1 MSTAAAGPAGYSG
14 TPLPKKLGIREGFR
28 LALDRAPRGF
38 ETTLGPLPPGVR
50 VSSLGRADSFDV
62 ILVFARDAAS
72 LSEQLAKAKAR
83 MSAQS
88 ALWVCWAKKSSPLA
102 SDVTEALV
110 RRQGLAVGIVDVKIC
125 AVDEDWSSLK
135 FVYRLKDR
143 PLLGVSK
150 ARKKK

>member
-1 MSTAAAGPAGYSG
+1 MSPVAADPAGYSG
-14 TPLPKKLGIREGFR
+14 TPLPKKLGIREGFW

-38 ETTLGPLPPGVR
+38 QSTLGSLPPGVR
-50 VSSLGRADSFDV
+50 VSPLGRADAFDV

-72 LSEQLAKAKAR
+72 LSEQIQKAKAR
-83 MSAQS
+83 MSAHT
-88 ALWVCWAKKSSPLA
+88 ALWVCWAKKSSALA

-110 RRQGLAVGIVDVKIC
+110 REQGLAAGIVDVKIC
-125 AVDEDWSSLK
+125 AVDEDWSGLK

-143 PLLGVSK
+143 PLLGGK